1 MSYRS
6 HKKAVAA
13 VSMKPAQFKPS
24 KWLLKQKQ
32 YLNRVNKMTPII
44 EDVSDDEDML
54 KIKAEAKTT
63 KKKEPRRKQE
73 RQNETDATK
82 ESRQKRRDY
91 HKKLAELKA
100 AGLFR
105 KW

>member
-24 KWLLKQKQ
+24 KWLLKQKK
-32 YLNRVNKMTPII
+32 YLSRVNKMTTII
-44 EDVSDDEDML
+44 EDISDDEDML
-54 KIKAEAKTT
+54 KMKAETKT
-63 KKKEPRRKQE
+63 KKESRNKPVYHCE
-73 RQNETDATK
+73 NDTTK

-100 AGLFR
+100 AGLF
-105 KW
+105 KKF

>member
-1 MSYRS
+1 MSSRS
-6 HKKAVAA
+6 HKKAVSA
-13 VSMKPAQFKPS
+13 VSMKPTQFKPS

-44 EDVSDDEDML
+44 EDDEDML
-54 KIKAEAKTT
+54 KIKEEAT

-73 RQNETDATK
+73 QQNENDTTK

-100 AGLFR
+100 AGLLR